1 MKGGD
6 RVVLTSFGREKFST
20 NIIDVDDVLTVFYI
34 EGDFIECKNVTKK
47 SSFCCYLRDIEL
59 YKNGEVTTLSFLVDK
74 WYKIN
79 DYWYAKFFS
88 MYDTGKFWGFSESIS
103 GSGNYYGSYNRLQ
116 LKNDVIKLLEDLEEI
131 QEFLPTGHIDK
142 IKKINKNSEKLKS
155 FPEEGYC
162 LTNSPVI
169 RSYLSSRPGTVL
181 ATSKAWD
188 ETKHIGV
195 GWNLRGHWP
204 VGHWPV
210 SEKSS
215 KELYTLEEL
224 MPFIK
229 LVTKVRDRKVVLL
242 NDENEFEEF
251 LERFSNPLKI
261 ETNAFIKGEC
271 DCIQVSERDI
281 HYTGCISSRKFF
293 EDYGYKVIT
302 YKEWLQE
309 NNFYIPKTSGGIK
322 MEDPRSH
329 GSFVHYSSD
338 EIIGFPKLN
347 RVFPI
352 TLPAKKFDKIQ
363 LEECEVEL
371 KLIKVEHI

>member
-1 MKGGD
+1 M
-6 RVVLTSFGREKFST
+6 
-20 NIIDVDDVLTVFYI
+20 
-34 EGDFIECKNVTKK
+34 
-47 SSFCCYLRDIEL
+47 
-59 YKNGEVTTLSFLVDK
+59 
-74 WYKIN
+74 
-79 DYWYAKFFS
+79 
-88 MYDTGKFWGFSESIS
+88 
-103 GSGNYYGSYNRLQ
+103 
-116 LKNDVIKLLEDLEEI
+116 
-131 QEFLPTGHIDK
+131 
-142 IKKINKNSEKLKS
+142 
-155 FPEEGYC
+155 
-162 LTNSPVI
+162 
-169 RSYLSSRPGTVL
+169 
-181 ATSKAWD
+181 
-188 ETKHIGV
+188 
-195 GWNLRGHWP
+195 GHW
-204 VGHWPV
+204 HV

-215 KELYTLEEL
+215 KKLYTLEEL

-242 NDENEFEEF
+242 NDKNEFEEF
-251 LERFSNPLKI
+251 LERFRNPLKI
-261 ETNAFIKGEC
+261 ETNAFIKGEY
-271 DCIQVSERDI
+271 DCIQVSEIDI

>member
-6 RVVLTSFGREKFST
+6 R
-20 NIIDVDDVLTVFYI
+20 
-34 EGDFIECKNVTKK
+34 
-47 SSFCCYLRDIEL
+47 
-59 YKNGEVTTLSFLVDK
+59 
-74 WYKIN
+74 
-79 DYWYAKFFS
+79 
-88 MYDTGKFWGFSESIS
+88 
-103 GSGNYYGSYNRLQ
+103 
-116 LKNDVIKLLEDLEEI
+116 DVIKLLEDLEEI

-162 LTNSPVI
+162 LTNNPVI
-169 RSYLSSRPGTVL
+169 RSYLSSRPEIVL

-204 VGHWPV
+204 I

-215 KELYTLEEL
+215 KKLYTLEEL
-224 MPFIK
+224 MPFINP
-229 LVTKVRDRKVVLL
+229 LTKHKERKVVIL

-251 LERFSNPLKI
+251 LERFRNPLKI
-261 ETNAFIKGEC
+261 EAHAFSKGEY
-271 DCIQVSERDI
+271 DCVQVSEIDI

-322 MEDPRSH
+322 IEDPRSH
-329 GSFVHYSSD
+329 GSFAHYSSD
-338 EIIGFPKLN
+338 EFIGFPKLT

-352 TLPAKKFDKIQ
+352 TLPTKKFDKIQ
-363 LEECEVEL
+363 LEECEIEL

>member
-6 RVVLTSFGREKFST
+6 RVVLTSFGREKFPT

-47 SSFCCYLRDIEL
+47 SSFCCCLRDIEL

-79 DYWYAKFFS
+79 DNWYAKFFS
-88 MYDTGKFWGFSESIS
+88 MYDAGKFWGFSESIS

-204 VGHWPV
+204 V

-215 KELYTLEEL
+215 KKLYTLEEL

-322 MEDPRSH
+322 IEDPRSH
-329 GSFVHYSSD
+329 G
-338 EIIGFPKLN
+338 
-347 RVFPI
+347 R
-352 TLPAKKFDKIQ
+352 KFDKIQ
-363 LEECEVEL
+363 SEECEVEL